1 MLLDNLKPI
10 LSSPVNPKIET
21 DGKYRLASVLVVIY
35 GKEPIIIMTE
45 KPKHMKFH
53 SGEISFPGGKLDVN
67 DSDLLQ
73 TALRETS
80 EEIGLTITREQVT
93 GQLEPVITMNSG
105 FLILPFISVI
115 DEIPSLAANSEV
127 EKIFHITLEPF
138 LKTMANDP
146 DPSHNLIQAMY
157 TFEYQNQIV
166 WGASARIL
174 KQIKN
179 LLEPWDSFKKSSS
192 CLKIYGCTQV
202 FSKKNSSAK
211 KNKAGST
218 STSLDNS

>member
-1 MLLDNLKPI
+1 MLLDELKSI
-10 LSSPVNPKIET
+10 FSSPINPMIKT
-21 DGKYRLASVLVVIY
+21 DGKFRLASVLVVIY
-35 GKEPIIIMTE
+35 GKEPIVVMTE

-53 SGEISFPGGKLDVN
+53 AGEVSFPGGKLDVD

-80 EEIGLTITREQVT
+80 EEIGLAISREQVI
-93 GQLEPVITMNSG
+93 GQLEPVVTLNSG
-105 FLILPFISVI
+105 FLILPFISII
-115 DEIPSLAANSEV
+115 DNIPTLAANSEV
-127 EKIFHITLEPF
+127 EKIFHIPLEPF

-174 KQIKN
+174 KQIQN
-179 LLEPWDSFKKSSS
+179 LIKSWDSFKKSSS
-192 CLKIYGCTQV
+192 CLKFYGCT
-202 FSKKNSSAK
+202 
-211 KNKAGST
+211 
-218 STSLDNS
+218 